1 MAGLLKGEK
10 GLAVVEATL
19 LLPFCFLMIFALYY
33 AAIFLCQKANLQANL
48 ENALVYYKNMD
59 SDTYVT
65 AQSRMLYASGGETVI
80 TTGDGYQQPTYQ
92 FPYRFL
98 GVKFK
103 SGQFEQFFRSM
114 CGYMFFDDGSN
125 VQLTTKVTNYV
136 VYKEITATAKQT
148 VKPAISFKLLGLPDT
163 VEISCTSSVVITNGD
178 DFIRNIDF
186 AVDIV
191 EDTKIG
197 QAAGQFVDKV
207 KNFYDKFKEKFG
219 VN

>member
-1 MAGLLKGEK
+1 
-10 GLAVVEATL
+10 
-19 LLPFCFLMIFALYY
+19 
-33 AAIFLCQKANLQANL
+33 
-48 ENALVYYKNMD
+48 
-59 SDTYVT
+59 
-65 AQSRMLYASGGETVI
+65 
-80 TTGDGYQQPTYQ
+80 
-92 FPYRFL
+92 
-98 GVKFK
+98 
-103 SGQFEQFFRSM
+103 M
-114 CGYMFFDDGSN
+114 CGNMFFDYGSN

-148 VKPAISFKLLGLPDT
+148 VKPAISFQLLGLPDT